1 VVQIFIVSTY
11 VATFNRYGCRA
22 IDQDRMLALFK
33 KKDRML
39 GGMSRD
45 GNRPTDQYMAC
56 AARRW
61 IP

>member
-1 VVQIFIVSTY
+1 MWPPSIDMAVELLIKI
-11 VATFNRYGCRA
+11 GC
-22 IDQDRMLALFK
+22 LLCSK

-45 GNRPTDQYMAC
+45 GNRPTDQYMAR